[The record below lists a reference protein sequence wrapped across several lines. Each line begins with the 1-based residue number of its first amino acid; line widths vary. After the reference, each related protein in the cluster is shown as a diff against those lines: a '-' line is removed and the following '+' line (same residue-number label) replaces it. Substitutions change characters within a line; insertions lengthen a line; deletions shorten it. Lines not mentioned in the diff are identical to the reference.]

1 MPHIAMCP
9 KSVNDQSSLL
19 YFSCE
24 YFYVLRNLFNW
35 KMTHSFI
42 LTLNN
47 KLSLLFRV
55 GSLLN
60 FACFNIVCVG
70 HSVLSRFSSIF
81 SFLTVSGLPFAILYP
96 IPRWLAITIFPNCS
110 FLTLSVGSKWRL
122 LSQSSANVGSVDGSC
137 VDRSGRS
144 RQSQSKAPKQVWL
157 LVQFLSVC
165 HSLHTRLLPWKK
177 PGTS

>member
-110 FLTLSVGSKWRL
+110 FLTIFQLDQSEDCWAYQAQTSGASTKVAPTEAEEVDS
-122 LSQSSANVGSVDGSC
+122 LSQKLQN
-137 VDRSGRS
+137 RSG
-144 RQSQSKAPKQVWL
+144 
-157 LVQFLSVC
+157 
-165 HSLHTRLLPWKK
+165 H
-177 PGTS
+177 